1 MDVKVGDL
9 VSIKSDFPGRNFNIN
24 YLSSLGVVTFI
35 FQSAVLNDLVAKG
48 GHNYRDCAYIEW
60 VTFDDHIRPQG
71 QPDAIQPF
79 SNLIVVSEY

>member
-9 VSIKSDFPGRNFNIN
+9 VSIKSDFPGRNFNID

-35 FQSAVLNDLVAKG
+35 FQSAVLRDLVAKG

-60 VTFDDHIRPQG
+60 LTFDDEVRPQG
-71 QPDAIQPF
+71 LPDAVQPY
-79 SNLIVVSEY
+79 SSLIVVSEY